1 MKYLYGRTSSRFKI
15 FFIVRVLVGVSLLS
29 GSMNYHSGPSGFR
42 DSLSLQCPR
51 PSVAPAISWLE
62 RLIALEGLF
71 YEVKS
76 EM

>member
-1 MKYLYGRTSSRFKI
+1 MDVPRVDLKYFLLSEFLS
-15 FFIVRVLVGVSLLS
+15 VRVGVSLLS
-29 GSMNYHSGPSGFR
+29 GSMTYPSGPSGFR

-51 PSVAPAISWLE
+51 PSVAPAFSWLE

>member
-1 MKYLYGRTSSRFKI
+1 MDVPRVDLKYFLLSEFLS
-15 FFIVRVLVGVSLLS
+15 VRVGVSLLS
-29 GSMNYHSGPSGFR
+29 GSMTYPSGPSGFR

>member
-1 MKYLYGRTSSRFKI
+1 MDVPRVDLKYFLLSEFLS
-15 FFIVRVLVGVSLLS
+15 VLVGVSLLS
-29 GSMNYHSGPSGFR
+29 GSMTYPSGPSGFR

-51 PSVAPAISWLE
+51 PSVAPAFSWLE